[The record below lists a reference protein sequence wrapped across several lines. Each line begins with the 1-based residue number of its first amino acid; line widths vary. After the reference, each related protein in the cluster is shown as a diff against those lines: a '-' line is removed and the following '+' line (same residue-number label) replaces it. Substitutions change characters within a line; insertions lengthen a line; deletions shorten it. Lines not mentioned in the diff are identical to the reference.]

1 MPTPP
6 AHWAA
11 PGQPVFVGRRSERA
25 VLDRAWREAQPGVL
39 RLVLVCGGAGS
50 GKSRLVCDAANTFHR
65 QGAAVLAGGCN
76 ADFARPFDP
85 VAEPVRV
92 LLPWTAQGQIQ
103 LGDEVAAQ
111 ADVVDRLR
119 VVAGGESGGPLPSTR
134 LLFDAVSRLIVAA
147 TAPRPLVVVLED
159 LHWAAESGSRL
170 VVHLAEAVTDV
181 PLLVLATLRTTG
193 STSDDP
199 PALAGLYRLPGVH
212 RLDLEALQTEDV
224 ADYLQRGHSV
234 PPSVATASAPALREQ
249 TGGNPFLLREVCRS
263 WPTDGRPGKVT
274 PAPASVQA
282 TVLAR
287 CADLG
292 PGSLEVLRLAAVLGH
307 QVSAVELGWCLAEPD
322 QSDDI
327 PGAADAT
334 SVGGGVDAS
343 AAQAPDLTADRARGG
358 GLAGVGSRALS
369 GIDAAIG
376 AGLLEKVPA
385 RDGAYRFLH
394 ALTRQSVLG
403 AVPELDVARLH
414 ARVAV
419 ALEARLPTGPDAALR
434 LAHYYLGATDLGYVG
449 AATRHLQSAAA
460 DAENRSAF
468 ADAAALFERAASL
481 TWGPERDGL
490 HLDAARCHLRAGRFA
505 RARELNEGVARG
517 AADPVVRV
525 RAATAYEEASWRS
538 GEPGQ
543 GSVDLLSETLAADV
557 EGAELGA
564 ADGSHVLAIASL
576 ARAQAYAADP
586 ASANRSIEHALALA
600 RPLGNREVLAEVLE
614 RGLQLDM
621 RPRALQRRL
630 ALADELVAVLPDNA
644 ELATHGAAASR
655 RCMDA
660 YIAGD
665 PVSLRHARTD
675 VARVARVTTEP
686 VWAWT
691 LSMHTYA
698 RDLAVG
704 DLTAA
709 AAAAEASREYAEGF
723 EDVDRSSGVWGL
735 QIYLVQRELDALE
748 AARPILANTVATAGF
763 WPPAALALATEL
775 GMTDLVA
782 RLTDQILGDDLDKA
796 ELSATWP
803 AVLAFLGDAV
813 AMLGDTRRARSLLPR
828 ARAYAGLNLLGAE
841 FVAPLGSA
849 DRTIGQI
856 ESILGLA
863 GAEESFDAALA
874 MDRHMNAPLHE
885 ATTMAEHA
893 AHRRRRGAP
902 PTDVEAVAGPA
913 RELARS
919 RAWPR
924 ILRRVGPAPDESGSA
939 LGAAP
944 GEAEA
949 ATLDGEPAGTPWS
962 AGVPAGPPAVTAPL
976 ALIDPLT
983 SREVQVLTLVAQGLR
998 NRDIAR
1004 TLVISEYTAANHVR
1018 SILMKTGSANRTQA
1032 ARFATIHA
1040 LIDEGA
1046 PPVVSGRPSTPPR

>member
-1 MPTPP
+1 ML
-6 AHWAA
+6 
-11 PGQPVFVGRRSERA
+11 ERA
-25 VLDRAWREAQPGVL
+25 WVQAQQGVL
-39 RLVLVCGGAGS
+39 QLVLVCGGAGA

-65 QGAAVLAGGCN
+65 EGAAVLAGGCN
-76 ADFARPFDP
+76 ADFARPYDP

-92 LLPWTAQGQIQ
+92 LLPWTARGHIQ

-119 VVAGGESGGPLPSTR
+119 VVAGGESEGPVPSTR

-159 LHWAAESGSRL
+159 LHWAAESGRRL
-170 VVHLAEAVTDV
+170 VVHVAEAVTDV

-212 RLDLEALQTEDV
+212 RLDLEALQTDDV
-224 ADYLQRGHSV
+224 ADYLQRGHGF
-234 PPSVATASAPALREQ
+234 PPAVATASAPALREQ

-263 WPTDGRPGKVT
+263 WPPDGRPGEVT

-292 PGSLEVLRLAAVLGH
+292 PGALEVLRVAAVLGH
-307 QVSAVELGWCLAEPD
+307 QVSAAELGWCVGEPD
-322 QSDDI
+322 GSEDPARSDRASVGWVPDT
-327 PGAADAT
+327 GAAQ
-334 SVGGGVDAS
+334 G
-343 AAQAPDLTADRARGG
+343 PDLTADRARPGRR
-358 GLAGVGSRALS
+358 AGVGSRALS

-385 RDGAYRFLH
+385 RDGAYRFVH

-403 AVPELDVARLH
+403 AVPELDLARLH

-419 ALEARLPTGPDAALR
+419 ALEARLPAGSDTALR

-468 ADAAALFERAASL
+468 ADAAALFERAAGLS
-481 TWGPERDGL
+481 WGRERDGL

-505 RARELNEGVARG
+505 RARELDESVARG
-517 AADPVVRV
+517 AGDPLVRV

-543 GSVDLLSETLAADV
+543 GSVHLLSEALAADGV
-557 EGAELGA
+557 GAELAA

-576 ARAQAYAADP
+576 ARAHAYAADP
-586 ASANRSIEHALALA
+586 AAANRSIEHALALA

-630 ALADELVAVLPDNA
+630 ALADELVALLPDHA

-665 PVSLRHARTD
+665 PARLRHARTE

-698 RDLAVG
+698 RDLAAG
-704 DLTAA
+704 DLAAA

-748 AARPILANTVATAGF
+748 AARPILADPGETASF

-782 RLTDQILGDDLDKA
+782 RITDQILGDDLDKA

-813 AMLGDTRRARSLLPR
+813 ATLGDPSRARSLLPR
-828 ARAYAGLNLLGAE
+828 ARAYSGLNLLGAE

-856 ESILGLA
+856 ESVLGLA
-863 GAEESFDAALA
+863 SADESFDAALA

-902 PTDVEAVAGPA
+902 AADVEAMAGPA
-913 RELARS
+913 RDLARS
-919 RAWPR
+919 QGWPR
-924 ILRRVGPAPDESGSA
+924 ILRRVGPASDASGSS
-939 LGAAP
+939 LGSRP
-944 GEAEA
+944 GETRVT
-949 ATLDGEPAGTPWS
+949 TLDGEPPGAKRS
-962 AGVPAGPPAVTAPL
+962 AGVPAGRSAVTTPM

-1004 TLVISEYTAANHVR
+1004 RLVISEYTAANHVR
-1018 SILMKTGSANRTQA
+1018 SILMKTGCANRTQA

-1040 LIDEGA
+1040 LIDEGEA
-1046 PPVVSGRPSTPPR
+1046 PAVSGSRPTPPR

>member
-25 VLDRAWREAQPGVL
+25 ALDRAWVEAQLGVL
-39 RLVLVCGGAGS
+39 QLVLVCGGAGA
-50 GKSRLVCDAANTFHR
+50 GKSRLVCEAANTFHR

-76 ADFARPFDP
+76 ADFARPYDP

-92 LLPWTAQGQIQ
+92 LLPWTAQGHIQ

-119 VVAGGESGGPLPSTR
+119 VVAGGESGGPFPSTR

-159 LHWAAESGSRL
+159 LQWAAESGSRL

-212 RLDLEALQTEDV
+212 RLDLEALQTDDV
-224 ADYLQRGHSV
+224 ADYLQRGHGV
-234 PPSVATASAPALREQ
+234 PPAVATAQAAALRER

-263 WPTDGRPGKVT
+263 WPPGGRPGQVT

-292 PGSLEVLRLAAVLGH
+292 PGALEVLRLAAVLGH
-307 QVSAVELGWCLAEPD
+307 QVSAAELGWCLAEPD
-322 QSDDI
+322 GSDDH
-327 PGAADAT
+327 PGSDPASTGDSPDTGAAQ
-334 SVGGGVDAS
+334 G
-343 AAQAPDLTADRARGG
+343 PDLTADHARRG
-358 GLAGVGSRALS
+358 GLAGVDSRALT

-403 AVPELDVARLH
+403 AVPELDLARLH

-419 ALEARLPTGPDAALR
+419 ALEARLPAGPGAALR

-449 AATRHLQSAAA
+449 AATRHLKSAAA
-460 DAENRSAF
+460 DAEHRSAF
-468 ADAAALFERAASL
+468 ADAATLFERAAHL
-481 TWGPERDGL
+481 RWGRERDDL
-490 HLDAARCHLRAGRFA
+490 QLEAARCHLRAGRFA
-505 RARELNEGVARG
+505 RARELTEGLARG
-517 AADPVVRV
+517 TGDPLARV

-543 GSVDLLSETLAADV
+543 GSVHLLSEALAADV
-557 EGAELGA
+557 PGDELGA
-564 ADGSHVLAIASL
+564 ADGWHVLAIASL
-576 ARAQAYAADP
+576 ARAHAYAADP
-586 ASANRSIEHALALA
+586 AAADRCIEQALALA
-600 RPLGNREVLAEVLE
+600 RPLGDRDVLAEVLE
-614 RGLQLDM
+614 RAVQLDM

-630 ALADELVAVLPDNA
+630 ALAEELVALLPNNA
-644 ELATHGAAASR
+644 ELATHGAAAAR

-665 PVSLRHARTD
+665 PSGLRHARTD

-698 RDLAVG
+698 RDLAAG

-709 AAAAEASREYAEGF
+709 AAAAEASREYAAGF

-735 QIYLVQRELDALE
+735 QIYLVQRELDALD
-748 AARPILANTVATAGF
+748 AARPLVANTGETAGF
-763 WPPAALALATEL
+763 WPHAALALATEL

-803 AVLAFLGDAV
+803 AVLAFLGDAI
-813 AMLGDTRRARSLLPR
+813 AFLGDTRRARSLLPR
-828 ARAYAGLNLLGAE
+828 ARAYSGLNLLGAE

-856 ESILGLA
+856 ESVLGLA
-863 GAEESFDAALA
+863 SAEESFDAALA

-885 ATTMAEHA
+885 ATTMTEHA

-913 RELARS
+913 RDLARS
-919 RAWPR
+919 HGWRR
-924 ILRRVGPAPDESGSA
+924 LLRRVGPASDESDS
-939 LGAAP
+939 AP
-944 GEAEA
+944 GSTTGESGLT
-949 ATLDGEPAGTPWS
+949 TLDDDPGGTTRSAGGPAGR
-962 AGVPAGPPAVTAPL
+962 PAVTTAS

-983 SREVQVLTLVAQGLR
+983 SREMQVLTLVAQGLR

-1004 TLVISEYTAANHVR
+1004 ALVISEYTAANHVR

-1040 LIDEGA
+1040 LIDQGEPPAVSA
-1046 PPVVSGRPSTPPR
+1046 PRPTPPR